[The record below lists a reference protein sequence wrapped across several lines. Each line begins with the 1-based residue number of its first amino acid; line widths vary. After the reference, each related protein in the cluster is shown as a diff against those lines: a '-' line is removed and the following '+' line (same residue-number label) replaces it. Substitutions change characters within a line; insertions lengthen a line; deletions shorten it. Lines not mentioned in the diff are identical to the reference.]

1 MNPINDRADN
11 AGDENNLPPRPPDEA
26 VVPPRQPRRG
36 LSFWPIELNCDRFS
50 DGALARATRLI
61 EAALRQNTDDE
72 ADEWS
77 GKDSDDYGYP
87 DAHHQRANRGNA
99 GQLWPE
105 HCTFLAAL
113 PDYLQYGGGSRTYHC
128 PCSRGMAEWR
138 RRIDL
143 ELPPLVI
150 CRKQFATLP
159 ALMQHCHSNNDIY
172 HRGFREYVRAMTEM

>member
-11 AGDENNLPPRPPDEA
+11 AGDEKNLPPPPPDKA

-36 LSFWPIELNCDRFS
+36 LSFWPIELNRDCFS
-50 DGALARATRLI
+50 DGALARGTRLT
-61 EAALRQNTDDE
+61 EAALRQDAADE
-72 ADEWS
+72 AEWS
-77 GKDSDDYGYP
+77 SKDSDVYNYP
-87 DAHHQRANRGNA
+87 GAHHQCANHRNA
-99 GQLWPE
+99 GQLWSE
-105 HCTFLAAL
+105 HHTFLAAL

-128 PCSRGMAEWR
+128 PCSKGMAEWR

-150 CRKQFATLP
+150 CRKQFSTLP

-172 HRGFREYVRAMTEM
+172 H